1 MIMGYIDLATYYKL
15 NFSLIQHHKYNLS
28 DIDSMYPFERD
39 IYVELLREYLNKL
52 EEEHS
57 RGK

>member
-1 MIMGYIDLATYYKL
+1 MIMGYNDLITYYKL

-57 RGK
+57 RG

>member
-1 MIMGYIDLATYYKL
+1 MGYIELATYYKL
-15 NFSLIQHHKYNLS
+15 HFSLIQHHKYNLS